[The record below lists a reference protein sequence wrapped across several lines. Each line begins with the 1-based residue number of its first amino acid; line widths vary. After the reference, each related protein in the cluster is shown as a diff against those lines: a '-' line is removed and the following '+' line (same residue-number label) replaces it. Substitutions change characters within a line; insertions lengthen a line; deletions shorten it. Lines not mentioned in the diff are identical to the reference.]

1 MFRILHQLLAE
12 ELKPK
17 EILYFID
24 MAADGSAPQT
34 SSKRNHL
41 FRAVP
46 ERDVIFGYLDEVC
59 HRDNEL
65 FVVDDIAYK
74 RMRYDDRIVRLYEYL
89 RPFYHISKQ
98 KYLDEDCSRNS
109 FLTVLRQL
117 CKQYHIQFR
126 SKVIYRNGSYDST
139 LVIYLD
145 RNSWSEKAE
154 SSITFTTPS

>member
-24 MAADGSAPQT
+24 MTADSSAPQT

-65 FVVDDIAYK
+65 FVVDDTAYK

-89 RPFYHISKQ
+89 RPFYHVSKQ
-98 KYLDEDCSRNS
+98 KYLDEIA
-109 FLTVLRQL
+109 LATVSLL
-117 CKQYHIQFR
+117 SCDNYAKQYHIQFR
-126 SKVIYRNGSYDST
+126 SKVVYRNGSYDNT